1 MLSRDLV
8 KSTRVLPHHL
18 RKQPE
23 PTVEFGFTL
32 REATARDL
40 PEIRE
45 IYNYY
50 VLNTVV
56 TFDEKAMSLRAWRA
70 KFGHLHKHG
79 YPIIVAESPTG
90 QIHGYALVT
99 PWRQKSA
106 FRYTVENSVYVR
118 PASVGRGV
126 GKALLTELIAQCRE
140 HGYREMIAVIAD
152 SGADGSL
159 VMHEKF
165 GFVEVGRMGRVGFKF
180 DRNIG
185 TVTMQLSLKEKKSR
199 AKKRLSA
206 D

>member
-8 KSTRVLPHHL
+8 KATRVLPHHL

-23 PTVEFGFTL
+23 PTPEFSFLL
-32 REATARDL
+32 RDAVASDL

-56 TFDEKAMSLRAWRA
+56 TFDEKAMSLRAWKA
-70 KFGHLHKHG
+70 KYSHLKKHE
-79 YPIIVAESPTG
+79 YPIVVAVSPSG
-90 QIHGYALVT
+90 QIHGYALVA

-106 FRYTVENSVYVR
+106 FRFTVENSVYVR

-126 GKALLTELIAQCRE
+126 GKALMTDLIERCKE
-140 HGYREMIAVIAD
+140 NGYREMIAVIAD

-159 VMHEKF
+159 EMHKKF

-180 DRNIG
+180 DRDIG
-185 TVTMQLSLKEKKSR
+185 TVTMQLSLKEKK
-199 AKKRLSA
+199 KKR
-206 D
+206 

>member
-32 REATARDL
+32 REATATDL

-56 TFDEKAMSLRAWRA
+56 TFDEKAMTLRAWKA
-70 KFGHLHKHG
+70 KFAHLTKHG
-79 YPIIVAESPTG
+79 FPIIVAVSPTG
-90 QIHGYALVT
+90 QIHGYALVS

-106 FRYTVENSVYVR
+106 FRFTVENSVYVR
-118 PASVGRGV
+118 PASVNRGV
-126 GKALLTELIAQCRE
+126 GRALMTELITACRE
-140 HGYREMIAVIAD
+140 RGYREMIAVIAD

-159 VMHEKF
+159 VLHKQF

-180 DRNIG
+180 NRDIG
-185 TVTMQLSLKEKKSR
+185 TVTMQLSLKEKK
-199 AKKRLSA
+199 KKRGSA
-206 D
+206 PAD